1 MDRSRGLPRQ
11 AILSLANTQRA
22 LRPCA
27 QRTHV
32 RYGSKADIVDYQ
44 RHVRFT
50 PEERHAAAH
59 DTDRFY
65 HLTTN
70 DGRCACLPKKL
81 MNAGDSDCG
90 DPSPA
95 RYVSQ
100 RAHHCAGVV
109 APFRTPRHMQIDY
122 RTGRLVGISRHAH
135 IYEDTAIIATALDI
149 NARLCVLGQ
158 RCRCLVPAGWG
169 EAHLKSRYTS
179 IARSFIR
186 PITRIGI
193 AVDKL
198 VVRFCA

>member
-1 MDRSRGLPRQ
+1 MSAPCPLWVKSGHRGSSVRCPLCPQKRTSIERPGMSGLTRFDTASPR
-11 AILSLANTQRA
+11 
-22 LRPCA
+22 P
-27 QRTHV
+27 V
-32 RYGSKADIVDYQ
+32 
-44 RHVRFT
+44 
-50 PEERHAAAH
+50 P
-59 DTDRFY
+59 
-65 HLTTN
+65 
-70 DGRCACLPKKL
+70 P
-81 MNAGDSDCG
+81 GDSDCG

-135 IYEDTAIIATALDI
+135 IYENTAIIATALDI

-186 PITRIGI
+186 LITRIGI